1 MARGDRHLELYR
13 QHKKHGA
20 AVQDNAK
27 YSFTILTQGP
37 GKYVRYGPNRVSLN
51 SASASLELH
60 DVNSN
65 TFKAEVYGVF
75 KHFFG
80 AEMSLTTIDHAVHAF
95 RRRVNVAALKPA
107 VIKSLGARLPSH
119 VDYLIQALQRGTAPS
134 ADGKTQSWSSG
145 KNMTDFLSYCIM
157 DIMSDLTFTQT
168 LNVQREAKNRHFVSS
183 IPKGVGG
190 MHLVGHSELF
200 ISAIPFKRASMAY
213 WMSQCNACFSSTC
226 TRFSS
231 GSLQSE

>member
-1 MARGDRHLELYR
+1 MR
-13 QHKKHGA
+13 QSKITT
-20 AVQDNAK
+20 
-27 YSFTILTQGP
+27 TIFHDSNIES

-51 SASASLELH
+51 SASASLDLH

-80 AEMSLTTIDHAVHAF
+80 AEMSLTTMDHAAHAF

-107 VIKSLGARLPSH
+107 VIKSLGSRMPSH
-119 VDYLIQALQRGTAPS
+119 VDYLIQTLQRDTAPS
-134 ADGKTQSWSSG
+134 ADGKTQSWSTG
-145 KNMTDFLSYCIM
+145 RNMTEFFSYCIM

-168 LNVQREAKNRHFVSS
+168 LNVQREAKNRHFVTS

-200 ISAIPFKRASMAY
+200 ISATPFEHLSIAN
-213 WMSQCNACFSSTC
+213 WISQCNACSSSTC

-231 GSLQSE
+231 VNLQSE

>member
-1 MARGDRHLELYR
+1 M
-13 QHKKHGA
+13 
-20 AVQDNAK
+20 
-27 YSFTILTQGP
+27 
-37 GKYVRYGPNRVSLN
+37 
-51 SASASLELH
+51 
-60 DVNSN
+60 
-65 TFKAEVYGVF
+65 YGVF

-80 AEMSLTTIDHAVHAF
+80 AEMSLTTVDHAAHAF

-107 VIKSLGARLPSH
+107 VIKSLGARVPSH
-119 VDYLIQALQRGTAPS
+119 VDYLIQALQQGAARST
-134 ADGKTQSWSSG
+134 DGKTQSWSSG

-200 ISAIPFKRASMAY
+200 ISTISFKHVSIAD
-213 WMSQCNACFSSTC
+213 WILQCNACFFSTC

-231 GSLQSE
+231 VNLQSE